1 MTLTGTM
8 AGTVALIV
16 AASGSHGLPQR
27 STPAQAPPRVTIEML
42 KGLKS
47 TSNDP
52 AGDQFGGSRE
62 ALTQVVDAIVNDS
75 SLVSPMYLFLASKT
89 AFNLNRVAD
98 AAFLFYAAQLRTAF
112 DFERLSAADPRADGN
127 NAATYLGF
135 LRQTIGG
142 SVNPAIMR
150 EPKQFAAVMDRLDA
164 WPLVPAREAYY
175 PEFDTAKGFKVP
187 PERWADT
194 AATIKNGFMT
204 QFGRRQARLLNDAE
218 YFEAFRFVQSM
229 NFGELPATPDN
240 RDRLQKDMATMKAAE
255 ARLFPPAP
263 PTTTPAQAP
272 VRVGGTIPDPRVL
285 RRVEPE
291 FPPGATGSVILEV
304 TIGTDGKVE
313 DVRFLRNVPA
323 LDAAAEKA
331 VRQWLFEVTTIN
343 GRAVPA
349 IKTVAFSAKDPGTT
363 GTNSTTGTR
372 G

>member
-1 MTLTGTM
+1 MTLTRTL
-8 AGTVALIV
+8 AGTIALIV
-16 AASGSHGLPQR
+16 ATSGSRGLAQR
-27 STPAQAPPRVTIEML
+27 STPAQAPPRVTVEML

-62 ALTQVVDAIVNDS
+62 ALTQVVDAIASDS
-75 SLVSPMYLFLASKT
+75 SLVSPMYLFFASKT

-112 DFERLSAADPRADGN
+112 DFERLSAADPRPDGK

-135 LRQTIGG
+135 LRQTIGA

-187 PERWADT
+187 PERWAET

-204 QFGRRQARLLNDAE
+204 QFGRRQARRLNDPE
-218 YFEAFRFVQSM
+218 YFEAFRFVQAM
-229 NFGELPATPDN
+229 NFGEQPATPEN
-240 RDRLQKDMATMKAAE
+240 RDRLQKSMATMKAAE
-255 ARLFPPAP
+255 SRLFPPAA
-263 PTTTPAQAP
+263 TTPAQAP
-272 VRVGGTIPDPRVL
+272 VRVGGTIPDPKVL
-285 RRVEPE
+285 RRIEPE

-304 TIGTDGKVE
+304 TIGTDGKVQ
-313 DVRFLRNVPA
+313 DVRFLRNAPA

-331 VRQWLFEVTTIN
+331 VRQWLFEVTTID

-349 IKTVAFSAKDPGTT
+349 IKTVAFTA
-363 GTNSTTGTR
+363 R
-372 G
+372 